1 LLTSQQFQPICVGA
15 SQNVTSTLSEDC
27 LFINVFAP
35 SDVTPDSKLPVW
47 FYIQGG
53 GYATNS
59 NANYNGT
66 DVVVNSGH
74 GLILVNFNYRVGALG
89 FLTSETVRRDGDLNV
104 GLLDQRK
111 ALEWVQQYIHL
122 VGDCYVDFL
131 QRELTRSSSEATLT
145 TWLSMV
151 LQPVVALSR
160 STLQLTTAETTVY
173 SLGRSRSHHSFQHTE
188 GSIRWSSSSSDF

>member
-1 LLTSQQFQPICVGA
+1 MS
-15 SQNVTSTLSEDC
+15 STLSEDC

-35 SDVTPDSKLPVW
+35 SNVTPNSKLPVW

-53 GYATNS
+53 GYASNS

-74 GLILVNFNYRVGALG
+74 GLVLVNFNYRVGALG
-89 FLTSETVRRDGDLNV
+89 FLTSEMVRKDGDLNV

-122 VGDCYVDFL
+122 VSGFCPQKV
-131 QRELTRSSSEATLT
+131 
-145 TWLSMV
+145 
-151 LQPVVALSR
+151 
-160 STLQLTTAETTVY
+160 
-173 SLGRSRSHHSFQHTE
+173 
-188 GSIRWSSSSSDF
+188 